1 MREITIVVSDTKDV
15 APHRKI
21 DLRGEVCPYTFVKS
35 KLALE
40 DMQIGEVLEVIVDHA
55 PAVENVPKSMKNEG
69 QKVLTVDKVNDTDWK
84 MVFKKET
91 D

>member
-1 MREITIVVSDTKDV
+1 MVSGTKDV
-15 APHRKI
+15 VPHRKI

-55 PAVENVPKSMKNEG
+55 PAAENVPKSMKNEG
-69 QKVLTVDKVNDTDWK
+69 QKVLAVDKVNDTDWK

>member
-1 MREITIVVSDTKDV
+1 MGDNSKDIT
-15 APHRKI
+15 PHRRI
-21 DLRGEVCPYTFVKS
+21 DLKGEVCPYTFVKS

-40 DMQIGEVLEVIVDHA
+40 EMRVGEILEVIVDHE

-69 QKVLTVDKVNDTDWK
+69 QKVLAVDKLNDTEWR
-84 MVFKKET
+84 MVFKKEI

>member
-1 MREITIVVSDTKDV
+1 MVASEAKGASDVT
-15 APHRKI
+15 PHRKI
-21 DLRGEVCPYTFVKS
+21 DLKGEVCPYTFVKS

-40 DMQIGEVLEVIVDHA
+40 EMRVGEILEVEVDHE
-55 PAVENVPKSMKNEG
+55 PAVENVPKSMENEG
-69 QKVLTVDKVNDTDWK
+69 QKVLAVKKIGESSWK

>member
-1 MREITIVVSDTKDV
+1 MVASEAKGASDVT
-15 APHRKI
+15 PHRKI
-21 DLRGEVCPYTFVKS
+21 DLKGEVCPYTFVKS

-40 DMQIGEVLEVIVDHA
+40 EMRVGEILEVEVDHE
-55 PAVENVPKSMKNEG
+55 PAVENVPKSMENEG
-69 QKVLTVDKVNDTDWK
+69 QKVLAVEKIGESSWK

>member
-1 MREITIVVSDTKDV
+1 MASEAKGASDVT
-15 APHRKI
+15 PHRKI
-21 DLRGEVCPYTFVKS
+21 DLKGEVCPYTFVKS

-40 DMQIGEVLEVIVDHA
+40 EMRVGEILEVEVDHE
-55 PAVENVPKSMKNEG
+55 PAVENVPKSMENEG
-69 QKVLTVDKVNDTDWK
+69 QKVLAVEKIGESSWK

>member
-1 MREITIVVSDTKDV
+1 MASEAKGASDVT
-15 APHRKI
+15 PHRKI
-21 DLRGEVCPYTFVKS
+21 DLKGEVCPYTFVKS

-40 DMQIGEVLEVIVDHA
+40 EMRVGEILEVEVDHE
-55 PAVENVPKSMKNEG
+55 PAAENVPKSMENEG
-69 QKVLTVDKVNDTDWK
+69 QKVLAVEKIGESSWK